1 MQGGSNNPTPAE
13 AAQGLNTLNTL
24 KQYKEGQ
31 NLSRKRNADLDADAE
46 RPTDMLPKKIDLRQL
61 RKKARVGPVA
71 ARWSLEKLTSTSE
84 RPQTEQGEVVVEGI
98 LQRLQA
104 LIAVPVEYGVFSEDA
119 QALANA
125 LREASAGARAALV
138 QLVDEVQKLIKDVLG
153 SSSVTIT
160 KQAHMRMSELSTSF
174 AALQCA
180 ANFVEGATPF
190 FFG

>member
-1 MQGGSNNPTPAE
+1 M
-13 AAQGLNTLNTL
+13 
-24 KQYKEGQ
+24 
-31 NLSRKRNADLDADAE
+31 
-46 RPTDMLPKKIDLRQL
+46 
-61 RKKARVGPVA
+61 GPVA

-104 LIAVPVEYGVFSEDA
+104 LIAVPAEYGVFSEDA

-190 FFG
+190 FFAEVEFGTYPNLER